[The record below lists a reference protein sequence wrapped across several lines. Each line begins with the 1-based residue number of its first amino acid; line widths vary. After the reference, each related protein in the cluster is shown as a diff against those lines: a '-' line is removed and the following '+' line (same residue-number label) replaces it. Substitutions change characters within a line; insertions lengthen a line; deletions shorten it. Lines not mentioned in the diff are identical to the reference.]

1 MEASPVSPSLL
12 PSGAR
17 IVLIRFGSLGDVV
30 KCTALPRLIK
40 ATYPGSHLT
49 FVTADSFRELI
60 ADNPHIDE
68 PVGLDRSTGL
78 GGVLALAERLRRGRV
93 DLAVDVHRSLRS
105 RVLCT
110 LLGAP
115 VAGYSKRTAQ
125 RWLLIHFRINTYA
138 PPRGKEQDFLAP
150 LASYGVRDDGQG
162 TRLYL
167 DRIAA
172 DPAFRERMG
181 DALETLRRWRASRRP
196 ILGVAPVAAWAL
208 KCWPMEHFRA
218 LVDAFLDR
226 THGGV
231 VVFGGPGDRAA
242 HALSL
247 GRPER
252 VLSLVGR
259 TSHLESA
266 YFASLT
272 DLVVANDTGMTHL
285 TEAAGRDVITLYGPT
300 SRELGYFPTRPGSL
314 AVERDL
320 PCRPCTRMGE
330 GRCTH
335 PLPLACLAGIAP
347 EQVLSLVLAK
357 LARPGARPARRSK
370 PAPGSALLEP
380 SC

>member
-1 MEASPVSPSLL
+1 M
-12 PSGAR
+12 
-17 IVLIRFGSLGDVV
+17 RFGSLGDVV

-40 ATYPGSHLT
+40 AAYPGSHLT
-49 FVTADSFRELI
+49 FVTADSFLELI

-68 PVGLDRSTGL
+68 PVGLARNTGL
-78 GGVLALAERLRRGRV
+78 GGIKALAERLRRGGV

-105 RVLCT
+105 RALCM

-115 VAGYSKRTAQ
+115 VASYSKRTAQ
-125 RWLLIHFRINTYA
+125 RWLLIHFRINTYG

-150 LASYGVRDDGQG
+150 LAAYGVRDDGQG

-172 DPAFRERMG
+172 DPALRERMG
-181 DALETLRRWRASRRP
+181 AALETLRRWRASGQP

-208 KCWPMEHFRA
+208 KCWPMAHYRA
-218 LVDAFLDR
+218 LVDAYLAR
-226 THGGV
+226 TNGGI
-231 VVFGGPGDRAA
+231 VVFGGAGDREA

-247 GRPER
+247 GRTER

-259 TSHLESA
+259 TSQLESA

-285 TEAAGRDVITLYGPT
+285 AEAAGRDVITVYGPT
-300 SRELGYFPTRPGSL
+300 SRELGYYPTRPGSL

-347 EQVLSLVLAK
+347 DEVLSLVLGKLNRSGAGAK
-357 LARPGARPARRSK
+357 RSTKPARRS
-370 PAPGSALLEP
+370 APLESP
-380 SC
+380 C